1 MTLLW
6 SLKGGLECC
15 ADRQGSVV
23 SLEPARIEDS
33 LRFGDD
39 FEIDCVA
46 GQLRRSGRILKVER
60 IPMDVL
66 LFLVQQRGEVVT
78 REQLVEKIWGKDV
91 YLDTDNSIN
100 GAIRKVRQV
109 LKDDPEQPR
118 FIQTITG
125 KGYRFIAPVS
135 SPVIAS
141 PVMSSPAASPV
152 IAPVTDSV
160 TELEAVVA
168 ESSVRDSAPWFRR
181 RRVLGISI
189 IATSIVL
196 IAGWGVYHQ
205 WFFQV
210 RPFQSGGRVML
221 AVLPFEN
228 FTGDAGQE
236 YFSDGLTEEMI
247 SQLGDLDPGHLG
259 VIARTS
265 VMHYKHSQESIP
277 KIGKDLGV
285 QYVIEGSVRRDS
297 ERVRI
302 TAQLI
307 QVKDQSHLW
316 AREYD
321 RDLGHLL
328 ELQAEIAR
336 EVANEIEFSLSGRRP
351 IEAARETSA
360 PEPKSYEAYDLYL
373 KGRYFW
379 NKRTEEGFRQAADYF
394 QQAID
399 KDPNY
404 GRAYAGLADTFTLMS
419 TWYQGP
425 QSELMPKARTAAL
438 RALELDESLAE
449 AHASLALIK
458 ENYDYDWLGSEK
470 EFRRAIQLGPQYATA
485 HQWYA
490 ESLAWQGRFQE
501 AFAQSEQARRLDPLS
516 LIIATD
522 YASIL
527 YYSRQYDSALK
538 QCRSVLELDPNFR
551 HARGLMV
558 PSYSELGRYDEALD
572 EMNRWAAGDQGPW
585 AVAMRAAVYSHLGRA
600 EEARREVVNIEQ
612 LPGSRIDRTPAL
624 LVAYSGTGQKEQV
637 IELLQKAVS
646 EHSNAVVQVK
656 VDPMYDPIR
665 SDPRFRD
672 LLRRVGLE

>member
-1 MTLLW
+1 
-6 SLKGGLECC
+6 
-15 ADRQGSVV
+15 
-23 SLEPARIEDS
+23 
-33 LRFGDD
+33 
-39 FEIDCVA
+39 
-46 GQLRRSGRILKVER
+46 SGRNLKVER
-60 IPMDVL
+60 IPMEVL
-66 LFLVQQRGEVVT
+66 LFLVQQRGQLVT
-78 REQLVEKIWGKDV
+78 REQLVEKVWGKDA
-91 YLDTDNSIN
+91 YFDTDNSIN
-100 GAIRKVRQV
+100 GAIWKIRQI

-125 KGYRFIAPVS
+125 KGYRFIAPVTC
-135 SPVIAS
+135 PDT
-141 PVMSSPAASPV
+141 
-152 IAPVTDSV
+152 AP
-160 TELEAVVA
+160 EAVA
-168 ESSVRDSAPWFRR
+168 EAPRPSVREDSATRLPRW
-181 RRVLGISI
+181 RVLGISML
-189 IATSIVL
+189 AIV
-196 IAGWGVYHQ
+196 IVVITGWGVYVR
-205 WFFQV
+205 WFDFQA
-210 RPFQSGGRVML
+210 RPLGSGGRIML

-228 FTGDAGQE
+228 LTGDAGQE

-277 KIGKDLGV
+277 QIGKDLGV

-321 RDLGHLL
+321 RELGHLL
-328 ELQAEIAR
+328 QLQAEIAR

-351 IEAARETSA
+351 IKPAREAAA
-360 PEPKSYEAYDLYL
+360 PVPDPTSYEAYDLYL

-379 NKRTEEGFRQAADYF
+379 NKRTADGFRQAADYF

-419 TWYQGP
+419 TWYVGP
-425 QSELMPKARTAAL
+425 QSELMPKARAAAL

-458 ENYDYDWLGSEK
+458 ENYDYDWPGSEK

-490 ESLAWQGRFQE
+490 EFLSWQGRFEE
-501 AFAQSEQARRLDPLS
+501 AFAESEQARQLDPLS
-516 LIIATD
+516 PIIATD

-527 YYSRQYDSALK
+527 YNSRQYDSAVK
-538 QCRSVLELDPNFR
+538 QCLSVLELDPNFH
-551 HARGLMV
+551 HAREMMIPFYLQ
-558 PSYSELGRYDEALD
+558 LGRYDEAVD
-572 EMNRWAAGDQGPW
+572 VINRLAARDQGPW
-585 AVAMRAAVYSHLGRA
+585 VWAWRAAVYSRLGHA
-600 EEARREVVNIEQ
+600 EEAHRELVKVEQ
-612 LPGSRIDRTPAL
+612 VPSSRADRTPTL
-624 LVAYSGTGQKEQV
+624 LLAYSGTGQKERV
-637 IELLQKAVS
+637 LDLLERAYS
-646 EHSNAVVQVK
+646 ERSNAVVQIK
-656 VDPMYDPIR
+656 VDPMYDPVR
-665 SDPRFRD
+665 DDPRFKD